1 MPKSSI
7 SSYYE
12 ALERLVSNRP
22 INVPKGSKITNDTV
36 SREAGRGVGSIKKS
50 RSQFADLID
59 AISKA
64 AESQRGPV
72 DVVEQK
78 LARKNAEIKRL
89 QEQLDSVL
97 GNYILIY
104 RELIETRKKLSKL
117 TGENVL
123 PLYDGVQKI

>member
-1 MPKSSI
+1 MPRSAI

-12 ALERLVSNRP
+12 ALERLINNRP

-50 RSQFADLID
+50 RLQFADLIN
-59 AISKA
+59 AISRA
-64 AESQRGPV
+64 AESQRGQV
-72 DVVEQK
+72 DLVEQK
-78 LARKNAEIKRL
+78 LAKKNAEIRRL
-89 QEQLDSVL
+89 QDQLDSVL

-104 RELIETRKKLSKL
+104 RELMETRKKLSKL

-123 PLYDGVQKI
+123 PLHGDADRS